1 MASPSQETPPHGP
14 SGPHDR
20 SALPRATRVVVKL
33 GSAVVAPGG
42 QLSTEEV
49 TRITTDLA
57 AVLARGVEIILVT
70 SGAVASGFRA
80 LGLEAMPRTIV
91 EKQAAAAV
99 GQTRLMNAWAG
110 AFALHRRAVGQVLLT
125 GDDFD
130 HPTRLHNAR
139 TTLETLLSRGVV
151 PIINENDSVSFDE
164 IRLGDND
171 RLSALVAGVLS
182 AHALII
188 LSTAP
193 GVCRAGS
200 SPPEV
205 IHHFPGGVHE
215 ALTHV
220 YAGTSAV
227 GTGGMRTKLEAVAIA
242 HDACAAAVITAG
254 AGERPVSRVLAGES
268 IGTFFAPPARARS
281 TRSRYIGYAARSR
294 GSITLDAGARKAIV
308 ERNASVLPSGITA
321 VVGDF
326 PARAV
331 IDIRDE
337 NGATIARGVSA
348 YAASEVRTLKG
359 HRTSEIE
366 TLLGYCYSEEI
377 VHRSNLVLL
386 PGARAARP
394 GAAP

>member
-1 MASPSQETPPHGP
+1 MSSERSSDR
-14 SGPHDR
+14 SGDR
-20 SALPRATRVVVKL
+20 SALSRATRVVVKL

-42 QLSTEEV
+42 QLSTDEV
-49 TRITTDLA
+49 SRLA
-57 AVLARGVEIILVT
+57 ADMATVLTRGVEVVLVT

-80 LGLEAMPRTIV
+80 LGLDAMPRTIV

-99 GQTRLMNAWAG
+99 GQTRLMNAWAD
-110 AFALHRRAVGQVLLT
+110 AFARHGRAVGQVLLT
-125 GDDFD
+125 ADDFD
-130 HPTRLHNAR
+130 HRTRLHNAR
-139 TTLETLLSRGVV
+139 TTLLTLLSRGVV

-171 RLSALVAGVLS
+171 RLSALVSSVVS

-193 GVCRAGS
+193 GVCEAGV
-200 SPPEV
+200 SPPRV
-205 IHHFPGGVHE
+205 IDHFQGGVQE
-215 ALTHV
+215 AFGHV
-220 YAGTSAV
+220 YSGTSAV

-242 HDACAAAVITAG
+242 HEACVAAIITAG

-268 IGTFFAPPARARS
+268 LGTFFAPPGRARS
-281 TRSRYIGYAARSR
+281 TRRRYIGYAARSR
-294 GSITLDAGARKAIV
+294 GSITLDAGARRAIV
-308 ERNASVLPSGITA
+308 ERNASVLPSGVIA

-326 PARAV
+326 PARAI

-337 NGATIARGVSA
+337 RGTTIARGVSA
-348 YAASEVRTLKG
+348 YSASEVRTLQG
-359 HRTSEIE
+359 HLTSEIE
-366 TLLGYCYSEEI
+366 PLLGYCYSEEI

-386 PGARAARP
+386 PGARAAHP